1 MGHWAVKR
9 REFIA
14 LLGGAATWPL
24 TARAQQTG
32 RVARVGALVNLES
45 EDAQGRARLSAF
57 EQGLQQLGWTIG
69 GSVRIDYRWGGGDAD
84 RTRQLAAELVA
95 SAPDVILAGGNQS
108 VAALQQAT
116 HAVPIVFAGVVDPVG
131 SGFVESLVRPG
142 ANITGVTMFEYS
154 ISGRWLELLK
164 EIAPGVTRA
173 AIVRDELSAEG
184 GGQWGVIQAMA
195 PSVGVEVIP
204 INMRD
209 AAEIERRIVALARSP
224 NGGLIVTGSTLAVA
238 HRDLI
243 IMLAAR
249 HQLPA
254 VYFARYFVVDGG
266 LISYGPRVA
275 EQYRNAAGY
284 VDLIL
289 KGEKPAELPVI
300 LPAKYELIINLK
312 TAKAL
317 GLTVPQ
323 TILGRADET
332 IE

>member
-1 MGHWAVKR
+1 MEHWAVKR

-14 LLGGAATWPL
+14 LLGGAAIWPL
-24 TARAQQTG
+24 TTRAQQTG
-32 RVARVGALVNLES
+32 RVARVGALVNFVS
-45 EDAQGRARLSAF
+45 EDTQGRGRLSAF
-57 EQGLQQLGWTIG
+57 EQGLQQLGWTSG
-69 GSVRIDYRWGGGDAD
+69 GNVRIDYRWGGGDWD
-84 RTRQLAAELVA
+84 RARKLAAELVA
-95 SAPDVILAGGNQS
+95 AAPDVILAGGNQS

-116 HAVPIVFAGVVDPVG
+116 RTVPIVFAGVVDPVG
-131 SGFVESLVRPG
+131 SGFVESLIRPG
-142 ANITGVTMFEYS
+142 GNTTGVTMFEFS
-154 ISGRWLELLK
+154 LSGKWLELLK
-164 EIAPGVTRA
+164 EIAPNVTRV
-173 AIVRDELSAEG
+173 AIVRDEASPEG

-195 PSVGVEVIP
+195 PSVGVEIVP

-209 AAEIERRIVALARSP
+209 AAEIERRIGALARSP

-243 IMLAAR
+243 VRLAAQ
-249 HQLPA
+249 HQVPA

-266 LISYGPRVA
+266 LIAYGPRVS

-300 LPAKYELIINLK
+300 LPAKYELVVNLK

-323 TILGRADET
+323 AILSRAEET

>member
-14 LLGGAATWPL
+14 LIGGAASWPL
-24 TARAQQTG
+24 TTRAQQTG
-32 RVARVGALVNLES
+32 RVRRVGALVNFES
-45 EDAQGRARLSAF
+45 EDAQGRGRLSAF
-57 EQGLQQLGWTIG
+57 EHGLQQLGWTIG
-69 GSVRIDYRWGGGDAD
+69 GSVRIDYRWGGGDWD
-84 RTRQLAAELVA
+84 RSRALARELVA

-108 VAALQQAT
+108 VAALQRAT
-116 HAVPIVFAGVVDPVG
+116 GTLPIVFAGVVDPVG

-142 ANITGVTMFEYS
+142 GNITGVTMFEYS

-164 EIAPGVTRA
+164 EIAPGVTRV
-173 AIVRDELSAEG
+173 AIVRDEASPEG

-195 PSVGVEVIP
+195 PSVGVEIIP
-204 INMRD
+204 VNMRD
-209 AAEIERRIVALARSP
+209 AAEIERRIAALARSP
-224 NGGLIVTGSTLAVA
+224 NGGLIVTGSTLAVT

-243 IMLAAR
+243 VMLAAR
-249 HQLPA
+249 YQVPA

-275 EQYRNAAGY
+275 EEYRNAAGY

-289 KGEKPAELPVI
+289 KGEKPTDLPVI
-300 LPAKYELIINLK
+300 LPAKYELVVNLK

-323 TILGRADET
+323 TILSRADET

>member
-14 LLGGAATWPL
+14 LLGGAATWPF
-24 TARAQQTG
+24 TTHAQTG
-32 RVARVGALVNLES
+32 RVRRIGALANFES
-45 EDAQGRARLSAF
+45 EDTQGRARLAAF

-69 GSVRIDYRWGGGDAD
+69 GSLRIDYRWGGSDWD
-84 RTRQLAAELVA
+84 RSRALARELVA

-116 HAVPIVFAGVVDPVG
+116 HAVPIVFAGVIDPVG

-142 ANITGVTMFEYS
+142 GNVTGVTMFEYS
-154 ISGRWLELLK
+154 ISGKWLELLK
-164 EIAPGVTRA
+164 EIAPGVTRV
-173 AIVRDELSAEG
+173 AIVRDEASPEG

-195 PSVGVEVIP
+195 PSLGVEIVP
-204 INMRD
+204 VNMRD
-209 AAEIERRIVALARSP
+209 AAEIERRIAALARSP
-224 NGGLIVTGSTLAVA
+224 NGGLIVTGSTLAVG

-243 IMLAAR
+243 VRLAAQ
-249 HQLPA
+249 HQVPA

-266 LISYGPRVA
+266 LISYGPRAA

-300 LPAKYELIINLK
+300 LPAKYELVVNLK

-323 TILGRADET
+323 TILSRADET

>member
-1 MGHWAVKR
+1 MGHWAVRR

-14 LLGGAATWPL
+14 LIGGAASWPL
-24 TARAQQTG
+24 TTRAQQTG
-32 RVARVGALVNLES
+32 RVRRVGALVNLES
-45 EDAQGRARLSAF
+45 EDAQGRGRLSAF

-69 GSVRIDYRWGGGDAD
+69 GSVRIDYRWGGGDWD
-84 RTRQLAAELVA
+84 RSRELARELVA

-108 VAALQQAT
+108 VAALQRAT
-116 HAVPIVFAGVVDPVG
+116 GTLPIVFAGVVDPVG

-142 ANITGVTMFEYS
+142 GNITGVTMFEYS

-164 EIAPGVTRA
+164 EIAPGVTRV
-173 AIVRDELSAEG
+173 AIVRDEASPEG

-195 PSVGVEVIP
+195 PSVGVEIVP
-204 INMRD
+204 VNMRD
-209 AAEIERRIVALARSP
+209 AAEIERRIGALARSP
-224 NGGLIVTGSTLAVA
+224 NGGLIVTGSTLAVV

-243 IMLAAR
+243 VMLAAR
-249 HQLPA
+249 FQVPA
-254 VYFARYFVVDGG
+254 VYFARYFVLDGG

-275 EQYRNAAGY
+275 EQFRNAAGY

-289 KGEKPAELPVI
+289 KGEKPAELPVL
-300 LPAKYELIINLK
+300 LPAKYELVVNLK

-323 TILGRADET
+323 TILSRADET

>member
-1 MGHWAVKR
+1 MGHWAVRR

-14 LLGGAATWPL
+14 LIGGAASWPL
-24 TARAQQTG
+24 TTRAQQTG
-32 RVARVGALVNLES
+32 RVRRVGALVNLES
-45 EDAQGRARLSAF
+45 EDAQGRGRLSAF

-69 GSVRIDYRWGGGDAD
+69 GSVRIDYRWGGGDWD
-84 RTRQLAAELVA
+84 RSRELARELVA

-108 VAALQQAT
+108 VAALQQT
-116 HAVPIVFAGVVDPVG
+116 TGTLPIVFAGVVDPVG

-142 ANITGVTMFEYS
+142 GNITGVTMFEYT

-164 EIAPGVTRA
+164 EIAPGVTRV
-173 AIVRDELSAEG
+173 AIVRDEASPEG
-184 GGQWGVIQAMA
+184 GGQWGVIQAMV
-195 PSVGVEVIP
+195 PSVGVEIVP
-204 INMRD
+204 VNMRD
-209 AAEIERRIVALARSP
+209 AAEIERRIGALARSP
-224 NGGLIVTGSTLAVA
+224 NGGLIVTGSTLAVV

-243 IMLAAR
+243 VMLAAR
-249 HQLPA
+249 YQVPA
-254 VYFARYFVVDGG
+254 VYFARYFVLDGG

-275 EQYRNAAGY
+275 EQFRNAAGY

-289 KGEKPAELPVI
+289 KGEKPAELPVL
-300 LPAKYELIINLK
+300 LPAKYELVVNLK

-323 TILGRADET
+323 TILSRADET

>member
-14 LLGGAATWPL
+14 LIGGAASWPL
-24 TARAQQTG
+24 TTRAQQTG
-32 RVARVGALVNLES
+32 RVRRVGALVNFES
-45 EDAQGRARLSAF
+45 EDGQGRGRLSAF

-69 GSVRIDYRWGGGDAD
+69 GSVRIDYRWGGGDWD
-84 RTRQLAAELVA
+84 RSRELARELVA

-108 VAALQQAT
+108 VAALQQT
-116 HAVPIVFAGVVDPVG
+116 TGTLPIVFAGVVDPVG

-142 ANITGVTMFEYS
+142 GNITGVTMFEYS

-164 EIAPGVTRA
+164 EIAPGVTRV
-173 AIVRDELSAEG
+173 AIVRDEASPEG

-195 PSVGVEVIP
+195 PSVGVEIIP
-204 INMRD
+204 VNMRD
-209 AAEIERRIVALARSP
+209 AAEIERRIGALARSP
-224 NGGLIVTGSTLAVA
+224 NGGLIVTGSTLAVV

-243 IMLAAR
+243 VMLADR
-249 HQLPA
+249 YQVPA
-254 VYFARYFVVDGG
+254 VYFARYFVLDGG

-300 LPAKYELIINLK
+300 LPAKYELVVNLK

-323 TILGRADET
+323 TILSRADET

>member
-116 HAVPIVFAGVVDPVG
+116 HAVRLYSPASLIPSAAALSRAWSDRAPISPASPC
-131 SGFVESLVRPG
+131 S
-142 ANITGVTMFEYS
+142 NI
-154 ISGRWLELLK
+154 
-164 EIAPGVTRA
+164 A
-173 AIVRDELSAEG
+173 SAG
-184 GGQWGVIQAMA
+184 GGW
-195 PSVGVEVIP
+195 SCS
-204 INMRD
+204 RKL
-209 AAEIERRIVALARSP
+209 RLA
-224 NGGLIVTGSTLAVA
+224 
-238 HRDLI
+238 
-243 IMLAAR
+243 
-249 HQLPA
+249 
-254 VYFARYFVVDGG
+254 
-266 LISYGPRVA
+266 
-275 EQYRNAAGY
+275 
-284 VDLIL
+284 
-289 KGEKPAELPVI
+289 
-300 LPAKYELIINLK
+300 
-312 TAKAL
+312 
-317 GLTVPQ
+317 
-323 TILGRADET
+323 
-332 IE
+332 